1 MSMKEKI
8 QIFLTQNYPNPN
20 TREVA
25 AIALKRIEH
34 LNKIDINKINEIYNN
49 IPKSALSNSSKN
61 TELAFIK
68 KFIKVL
74 GTANNTFYN
83 EHQLIKF
90 ENDSKPKATFTATEL
105 DLILKE
111 LQEFNNREFELIFK
125 LLLHNGCRLGEFV
138 KIPWNEMKKYNF
150 EYSFKASKNGNYR
163 SIFVPEELQ
172 PILEEV
178 KITYAYKSIQNLF
191 KNFEIFF
198 KSKHPDFKKR
208 ITAHILRAQLITNM
222 HMRGLNLGEIQC
234 ATGHVNQAVIS
245 SRYIKTNSN
254 YHKQLLEIGNM
265 DPLEALNVQKMKS
278 EIKTL
283 TQQIS
288 VLKIDFIS
296 KDNLIK
302 EQQEIIN
309 KYKNLYGELQE

>member
-1 MSMKEKI
+1 
-8 QIFLTQNYPNPN
+8 
-20 TREVA
+20 
-25 AIALKRIEH
+25 
-34 LNKIDINKINEIYNN
+34 
-49 IPKSALSNSSKN
+49 
-61 TELAFIK
+61 
-68 KFIKVL
+68 
-74 GTANNTFYN
+74 
-83 EHQLIKF
+83 
-90 ENDSKPKATFTATEL
+90 
-105 DLILKE
+105 
-111 LQEFNNREFELIFK
+111 
-125 LLLHNGCRLGEFV
+125 
-138 KIPWNEMKKYNF
+138 MKKYNF

-254 YHKQLLEIGNM
+254 YHKQTTRNREYGSIRG
-265 DPLEALNVQKMKS
+265 
-278 EIKTL
+278 
-283 TQQIS
+283 
-288 VLKIDFIS
+288 FRRS
-296 KDNLIK
+296 KNEERD
-302 EQQEIIN
+302 
-309 KYKNLYGELQE
+309 KNTNSTNFCS